1 MGLPAPAT
9 ADSAGMGRVTLSLLV
24 GWPPL
29 SGSCLVREQP
39 GQRIGSGAQ
48 HRSAWIPS
56 LLMGVGSERTS
67 VLLMRQQHH
76 EGEGDPR
83 SLALRRANSVQFATA
98 LKVDLG
104 TKRPASR
111 EYPHPHKHDVLLMC
125 HG

>member
-1 MGLPAPAT
+1 MLLGGLGNPKIPQGI
-9 ADSAGMGRVTLSLLV
+9 AGV
-24 GWPPL
+24 
-29 SGSCLVREQP
+29 
-39 GQRIGSGAQ
+39 
-48 HRSAWIPS
+48 
-56 LLMGVGSERTS
+56 
-67 VLLMRQQHH
+67 VLLGRAGAGGTWRRRLLKRQHH

-83 SLALRRANSVQFATA
+83 SLAQRRANSVQFATA